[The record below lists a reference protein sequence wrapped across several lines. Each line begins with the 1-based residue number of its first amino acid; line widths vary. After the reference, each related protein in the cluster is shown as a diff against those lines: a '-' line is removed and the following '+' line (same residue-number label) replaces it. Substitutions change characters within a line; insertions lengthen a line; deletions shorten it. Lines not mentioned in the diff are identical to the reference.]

1 MFSSEFW
8 SNITICMTVNSQ
20 KLLKWMLPFK
30 PVDLWE
36 ENFYQLFLLLT
47 QHVIILVH
55 AFSLTQ
61 QCAVQTDNMICKC
74 PVYPVSIHG
83 IFLMEK
89 CPEER
94 KSVSWKSKDMYKHLT
109 KRSWSPT
116 PGFLVCLQLG
126 GLWWKRYAPS
136 RVCRSFFRGWANL
149 DVTGSIFAVI
159 AGIFL
164 CEIVKSRHQ
173 YESQSASSHL
183 YVNSVNSQ
191 GLTRWDASTASFR
204 DSLTF
209 WDDLQGLLLNV
220 RMFKCQASQISM
232 RVYKSRAF
240 CHKLTLNEQT
250 FFNG

>member
-1 MFSSEFW
+1 MFSSEYG

-20 KLLKWMLPFK
+20 KLLKWTLPFK
-30 PVDLWE
+30 PVDLGE
-36 ENFYQLFLLLT
+36 ESFCQFFLLLT
-47 QHVIILVH
+47 QYVIILVH

-74 PVYPVSIHG
+74 LVYPVYSWNFSYGKVSIQK
-83 IFLMEK
+83 INTTRK
-89 CPEER
+89 TEER

-149 DVTGSIFAVI
+149 DVTGSVFAVI

-209 WDDLQGLLLNV
+209 WA
-220 RMFKCQASQISM
+220 C
-232 RVYKSRAF
+232 
-240 CHKLTLNEQT
+240 C
-250 FFNG
+250 